1 MRAGNYHD
9 HLYAG
14 YDQDDRD
21 DHYHYHYGLDNPDDV
36 ADHDNYDD
44 CDDRYDQSITV
55 IFVQLMILLSACL
68 EIKFASKNRCSV
80 KTKHIGVQYFCL
92 VGEI

>member
-1 MRAGNYHD
+1 MRAGNYHN

-21 DHYHYHYGLDNPDDV
+21 DHDDHHYGLDNPDDV

-44 CDDRYDQSITV
+44 YDDQYDQSITV
-55 IFVQLMILLSACL
+55 IFVQLMILWTACL
-68 EIKFASKNRCSV
+68 GIKFASKNRCSD
-80 KTKHIGVQYFCL
+80 KTKHIAVQYFCL
-92 VGEI
+92 GVEI

>member
-9 HLYAG
+9 HPYAG
-14 YDQDDRD
+14 YDQDDDD
-21 DHYHYHYGLDNPDDV
+21 DHYDHHYGLDNPDDV

-68 EIKFASKNRCSV
+68 DIKFASKNRCSV
-80 KTKHIGVQYFCL
+80 MTKHIGVQYFCL